1 MVICHWLLANDRR
14 SLLTEALQGNANGVK
29 SKEDNF
35 LAGLPG
41 EAQTDVATQLEL
53 LPSWVE
59 IGSGQLQQ
67 LSPTALAYLGDAV
80 YELYIRSHF
89 LLPHK
94 RSQTYHNLVVS
105 HVRAEAQASHL
116 RHLTPYLNNA
126 ELEIVRRGRNAT
138 VGRPRRAAPEIYQQA
153 TSLEALVGYLY
164 LSDRQRLYQL
174 LEQLPLL
181 PNSEA

>member
-1 MVICHWLLANDRR
+1 VKPKEDDRGLDGAERSIASEAEWLLP
-14 SLLTEALQGNANGVK
+14 TW
-29 SKEDNF
+29 
-35 LAGLPG
+35 LAIAP
-41 EAQTDVATQLEL
+41 
-53 LPSWVE
+53 
-59 IGSGQLQQ
+59 GQLQQ

-80 YELYIRSHF
+80 YELYVRSHF

-94 RSQTYHNLVVS
+94 RSQVYHNLVVS

-116 RHLTPYLNNA
+116 CHLTPYLNKN

-138 VGRPRRAAPEIYQQA
+138 VGKPRRAAPEVYQQA

-174 LEQLPLL
+174 LEQLPLAAE
-181 PNSEA
+181 PEATNACDRDRT

>member
-1 MVICHWLLANDRR
+1 M
-14 SLLTEALQGNANGVK
+14 K
-29 SKEDNF
+29 PKEDNSCD
-35 LAGLPG
+35 GSER
-41 EAQTDVATQLEL
+41 EARIDIVTQMEL
-53 LPSWVE
+53 LPSWLE
-59 IGSGQLQQ
+59 IAPGQLQQ

-80 YELYIRSHF
+80 YELYVRSHF

-94 RSQTYHNLVVS
+94 RSQTYHNLVVAQ
-105 HVRAEAQASHL
+105 VRAEAQASYLRYLVPHL
-116 RHLTPYLNNA
+116 NQA

-174 LEQLPLL
+174 LEQLPFA
-181 PNSEA
+181 PDVEPSNSPTVNKHEFQNQK